1 MRDAMAVNPPLV
13 SLVSADVC
21 IDQLPVGITTARQYG
36 GVGDVAGVFPVPV

>member
-1 MRDAMAVNPPLV
+1 MRDAMAVNPPLARV
-13 SLVSADVC
+13 YDVC